1 MELNLPH
8 INMDTTKEKMT
19 EFIGTAK
26 SRIKDP
32 TTQRRFVLVIVCIA
46 LLLDNMLYMVIVP
59 IIPDYLR
66 SIGAWDSVE
75 ATYPPDYDNSTN
87 ATLTPMS
94 VVYKNEDIA
103 IGVLFASKAI
113 VQLMVSPFSG
123 TLIDKIGY
131 DIPLMIGLSVMFVA
145 TTLFA
150 FGQTYGMLMMA
161 RSLQGVGSAFADT
174 SGLGMIAD
182 RFPAEEG
189 RSQALGIA
197 LAFISFGCLVA
208 PPFGGVLYEFV
219 GKKMP
224 FMTLALISLGDGLL
238 LLFVI
243 KPYEGRRWQM
253 PKGTPIYK
261 LILDPYIAVAAGA
274 LSMSNIALAFLE
286 PTIAIWMEDTM
297 SAVSWQTGIIWL
309 PAFFP
314 HVFGVV
320 LTVKLAGRYPQYQW
334 IMAAIGLILIGLSTI
349 IVPFCNTFTA
359 LIAPLCGVCF
369 GIALVDTALL
379 PLLGYLVDV
388 RHVPVYGSIY
398 AIADISYSLAYAI
411 GPILAG
417 QIVFAVGFTNL
428 NVIIAV
434 FSAAYAPMLFFLRR
448 VYDFQPMS
456 NEDTTLLT
464 DEPATGLYDS
474 LKAQQAKGGE
484 GDQYFTNHNAFKMG
498 QMNGSAGTDGYGTGQ
513 KAPGGPG
520 YMSNTTTSQSE
531 GVSRAADL
539 HIRKAIAH
547 QQDYSSLSEQEDSD

>member
-1 MELNLPH
+1 MEHLNLTGLNMP
-8 INMDTTKEKMT
+8 NMDQTKEKMT

-26 SRIKDP
+26 TRIKDP
-32 TTQRRFVLVIVCIA
+32 TTQRRFVLVIVCVA

-66 SIGAWDSVE
+66 SIGAWDSVK
-75 ATYPPDYDNSTN
+75 ATYPPNDNTTNST
-87 ATLTPMS
+87 AEPTIE
-94 VVYKNEDIA
+94 YKNEDVA

-113 VQLMVSPFSG
+113 VQLLVSPFSG

-131 DIPLMIGLSVMFVA
+131 DIPLMIGLSVMFLA

-150 FGQTYGMLMMA
+150 FGQTYGMLFLA
-161 RSLQGVGSAFADT
+161 RSMQGVGSAFADT

-182 RFPAEEG
+182 RFQADEG

-224 FMTLALISLGDGLL
+224 FMTLAIISLADGFL

-274 LSMSNIALAFLE
+274 LSMANVSLAFLE

-297 SAVSWQTGIIWL
+297 AAVSWQTGIIWL

-314 HVFGVV
+314 HVVGVV
-320 LTVKLAGRYPQYQW
+320 ITVKLAKRYPEYQW
-334 IMAAIGLILIGLSTI
+334 IMAAIGLVLIGAFTI
-349 IVPFCNTFTA
+349 IVPFCNTFGA
-359 LIAPLCGVCF
+359 LIIPLCGVCF
-369 GIALVDTALL
+369 GIALIDTALL
-379 PLLGYLVDV
+379 PILGYLVDV
-388 RHVPVYGSIY
+388 RHVPVYGSVY

-417 QIVFAVGFTNL
+417 QIVKSVGFTNL

-434 FSAAYAPMLFFLRR
+434 FSIAYAPILILLRT
-448 VYDFQPMS
+448 VYDFKPQLH
-456 NEDTTLLT
+456 EDTTLLT
-464 DEPATGLYDS
+464 DEPCTGLYDS
-474 LKAQQAKGGE
+474 LKAEQKAEGE
-484 GDQYFTNHNAFKMG
+484 GQQYYTNHNAFRMG
-498 QMNGSAGTDGYGTGQ
+498 QMNGQVGDGYNAQ

-520 YMSNTTTSQSE
+520 FVTNMTSSE

-539 HIRKAIAH
+539 HIRKAVAH
-547 QQDYSSLSEQEDSD
+547 QQDYSSLSEPEDSD